1 MNNTSPQRAVKSL
14 LSLAVTFTLFNS
26 LSAYAANTG
35 ELPCTTTEQCA
46 AQAAKVGAT
55 PDSSQTEHKAKGDP
69 TQTQFAWLNRINK
82 ASIVMLT
89 EEGIVK
95 PEMGQK
101 IAGGVRYA
109 IAQADQPGGT
119 RPSDVLQLEKI
130 MTDKIGPEASLI
142 HSGRSRQD
150 MLATYRLA
158 ALRSQVLAYSEA
170 LNATRQRLLNI
181 ADKNVD
187 TLVPAYTNGVQAMPI
202 SYAHYLLAFEA
213 AFDRDGQRIRE
224 LYTRLNQ
231 SPMGTA
237 VLANSAY
244 PLNRER
250 LAELLGFDGV
260 RENSLDSSQVS
271 TYDIPIEAANMA
283 ASSAIRVGAMIGD
296 IHTQYH
302 QIRPWLLLDEE
313 ATYTSS
319 AMPQK
324 RNPGLLMRARESA
337 SDVVGLAQA
346 VTLRAHNVTTGM
358 TDYKFAFD
366 SLGVFRSTQ
375 EMFHSLDA
383 VLDALQINPQRALEE
398 LESEWTTSMELA
410 DTLERQ
416 YKVPFRIGHS
426 FASLIVT
433 EARSNGTTPKT
444 FAYADAQKLYS
455 QAADKYKWTPNTLP
469 LDEAGFRAALSP
481 TNMVQTRKGTGGPQ
495 PQEVKRMLLEARK
508 TLQADQ
514 QWLKERREKLKG
526 AETHLDQAFD
536 KLADSKR

>member
-1 MNNTSPQRAVKSL
+1 MYAQKKL
-14 LSLAVTFTLFNS
+14 IHLAVAFALFS
-26 LSAYAANTG
+26 CYGVYAADTG
-35 ELPCTTTEQCA
+35 ELPCRTTEQCA
-46 AQAAKVGAT
+46 SQAAKVGAAVDAT
-55 PDSSQTEHKAKGDP
+55 QAVQKAKGDP

-82 ASIVMLT
+82 ASVVMLT
-89 EEGIVK
+89 EEGIVE
-95 PEMGQK
+95 PDMGRK

-109 IAQADQPGGT
+109 IDQGARPDGV

-150 MLATYRLA
+150 MLATFRLA
-158 ALRSQVLAYSEA
+158 KLRSQVLAYSDA
-170 LNATRQRLLNI
+170 LNATRQRILSL
-181 ADKNVD
+181 AKKNVD

-213 AFDRDGQRIRE
+213 AFDRDAQRVRE
-224 LYTRLNQ
+224 LYSRLNL

-244 PLNRER
+244 PLNRQR

-260 RENSLDSSQVS
+260 RVNSLDSSQVS
-271 TYDIPIEAANMA
+271 TYDIPIEAANIA
-283 ASSAIRVGAMIGD
+283 ASTAIRVGAMIGD

-313 ATYTSS
+313 STYTSS

-337 SDVVGLAQA
+337 SDVVGLSQTVA
-346 VTLRAHNVTTGM
+346 LRAHNVTTGM

-366 SLGVFRSTQ
+366 SLGLFDSAGD
-375 EMFHSLDA
+375 MFESLDA

-398 LESEWTTSMELA
+398 LESEWSTSMELA
-410 DTLERQ
+410 DSLERQ
-416 YKVPFRIGHS
+416 FKVPFRIGHG

-433 EARSNGTTPKT
+433 EARSTGTTPMT
-444 FAYADAQKLYS
+444 FPYSEAQELYR
-455 QAADKYKWTPNTLP
+455 QAADKFNWRPNTLP
-469 LDEAGFRAALSP
+469 LDEAQFRAALSP
-481 TNMVQTRKGTGGPQ
+481 TNMVKTRKGTGGPQ
-495 PQEVKRMLLEARK
+495 PEEVTRMLVEAEQ
-508 TLQADQ
+508 TLDCDQ
-514 QWLKERREKLKG
+514 KWLVERRAKLKG
-526 AETHLDQAFD
+526 AEDSLDKAFN
-536 KLADSKR
+536 KLADTEN

>member
-1 MNNTSPQRAVKSL
+1 MNSRKSL
-14 LSLAVTFTLFNS
+14 IHLAVAFALFS
-26 LSAYAANTG
+26 SYGAYAADTG
-35 ELPCTTTEQCA
+35 ALPCKTTEECA

-55 PDSSQTEHKAKGDP
+55 PGSSQSAHKAKGDP

-95 PEMGQK
+95 PDMGHK
-101 IAGGVRYA
+101 IAGGVRFA
-109 IAQADQPGGT
+109 IDQADQPDGK
-119 RPSDVLQLEKI
+119 RPEDVLQLEKS

-158 ALRSQVLAYSEA
+158 KLRSQVLAYSDA
-170 LNATRQRLLNI
+170 LNATRQRILNI
-181 ADKNVD
+181 AEKNVD
-187 TLVPAYTNGVQAMPI
+187 TLIPAYTNGVQAMPV

-224 LYTRLNQ
+224 LYTRLNL

-271 TYDIPIEAANMA
+271 TYDIPIEAANLA
-283 ASSAIRVGAMIGD
+283 ASSAIRIGAMIGD

-313 ATYTSS
+313 STYTSS

-324 RNPGLLMRARESA
+324 RNPGLLMRTRESA
-337 SDVVGLAQA
+337 SDVVGLAQT

-366 SLGVFRSTQ
+366 SLGLFQSTD
-375 EMFHSLDA
+375 EMFKSMDA
-383 VLDALQINPQRALEE
+383 VLDALQINPQRALDE

-410 DTLERQ
+410 DTLERTQ
-416 YKVPFRIGHS
+416 KVPFRIGHS

-444 FAYADAQKLYS
+444 FPYADAQKLYT

-481 TNMVQTRKGTGGPQ
+481 TTMVKTRKGTGGPQ
-495 PQEVKRMLLEARK
+495 PEEVKRMLVEARK
-508 TLQADQ
+508 NLDADQ
-514 QWLKERREKLKG
+514 SWLKERREKLKG
-526 AETHLDQAFD
+526 AEGKLDKAFD
-536 KLADSKR
+536 KLLNAKG

>member
-1 MNNTSPQRAVKSL
+1 MNTKKTL
-14 LSLAVTFTLFNS
+14 IHLAVAYV
-26 LSAYAANTG
+26 LSAGYGAYAANTADV
-35 ELPCTTTEQCA
+35 PCSTTEQCA
-46 AQAAKVGAT
+46 AQAKKIGASVEKS
-55 PDSSQTEHKAKGDP
+55 PAKGDKSES
-69 TQTQFAWLNRINK
+69 QFSWLNRINK

-95 PEMGQK
+95 PEMGRK
-101 IAGGVRYA
+101 IAGGVRFA
-109 IAQADQPGGT
+109 IDQADKPGGKQ
-119 RPSDVLQLEKI
+119 PSDVLQLEQI

-158 ALRSQVLAYSEA
+158 KLRFQVLAYADA
-170 LNATRQRLLNI
+170 LNSTRQRVLDL
-181 ADKNVD
+181 AAKNVD
-187 TLVPAYTNGVQAMPI
+187 TLIPAYTNGVQAMPI

-250 LAELLGFDGV
+250 LAQLLGFDSV

-271 TYDIPIEAANMA
+271 TYDIPLEAANIA
-283 ASSAIRVGAMIGD
+283 SSSAIRVGAMIGD

-302 QIRPWLLLDEE
+302 QIRPWLLLDEGS
-313 ATYTSS
+313 TYTSS

-337 SDVVGLAQA
+337 SDVVGLAQT

-366 SLGVFRSTQ
+366 SLGLFTSTKD
-375 EMFHSLDA
+375 MFDGMNS
-383 VLDALQINPQRALEE
+383 VLDALQVNPQRALEE

-416 YKVPFRIGHS
+416 HKVPFRIGHS

-433 EARSNGTTPKT
+433 EARDNGTTPKT
-444 FAYADAQKLYS
+444 FPFADAQKLYAK
-455 QAADKYKWTPNTLP
+455 AADKYSWTPNTLP
-469 LDEAGFRAALSP
+469 LDEAEFRAALSP
-481 TNMVQTRKGTGGPQ
+481 ENMVKTRKGTGGPQ
-495 PQEVKRMLLEARK
+495 PQEVQRMLNEARK
-508 TLQADQ
+508 TLSADQGWLQERRQKITQADGD
-514 QWLKERREKLKG
+514 LDRAFEKL
-526 AETHLDQAFD
+526 L
-536 KLADSKR
+536 DSKN

>member
-1 MNNTSPQRAVKSL
+1 MNTPPQRALKSL
-14 LSLAVTFTLFNS
+14 LHLAVTFALFNS
-26 LSAYAANTG
+26 VGAYAANTG

-55 PDSSQTEHKAKGDP
+55 PDSSQTEHKTKGDP

-95 PEMGQK
+95 PDMGQK

-158 ALRSQVLAYSEA
+158 VLRSQVLAYSEA
-170 LNATRQRLLNI
+170 LNATRLRLLNI

-213 AFDRDGQRIRE
+213 AFERDGQRIRE
-224 LYTRLNQ
+224 LYTRLNK

-271 TYDIPIEAANMA
+271 TYDIPIEAANLA
-283 ASSAIRVGAMIGD
+283 SSSAIRVGAMIGD

-302 QIRPWLLLDEE
+302 QVRPWLLLDEA

-366 SLGVFRSTQ
+366 SLGVLRATQ
-375 EMFHSLDA
+375 TMFHSLDA

-416 YKVPFRIGHS
+416 YNVPFRIGHR

-444 FAYADAQKLYS
+444 FPYADAQKLYR
-455 QAADKYKWTPNTLP
+455 QAADKFQWTPNSLP

-481 TNMVQTRKGTGGPQ
+481 TTMVQTRKGTGGPQ
-495 PQEVKRMLLEARK
+495 PQEVKRMLVQARK
-508 TLQADQ
+508 TLEGDQ
-514 QWLKERREKLKG
+514 QWLKERRERLKT
-526 AETHLDQAFD
+526 AEGHLDTAFD